1 MRPTIHRS
9 ARFTRLALLCAG
21 LAACAPLQAPVGAE
35 PGSLAVW
42 RDLAA
47 SQPADA
53 RPDTAYRFAD
63 LGSAHL
69 RNGDYDAARVA
80 LERACLLDPLVAH
93 SWELLG
99 EALAALG
106 QEARARQMLRQAAS
120 LRQYD
125 LRADFA
131 ATGGQTGVA
140 ALGQAMAALQPTP
153 KPGWAQA
160 QIHVGADGMME
171 LRRIPAS
178 PPVVQ
183 SALPSALQSASQSA
197 SQSALQPLSLP
208 SAVARLEISNGNGVT
223 GMARAL
229 ARQIDAPSLRVTRLS
244 NQPGFAVR
252 HTRIEYD
259 AAHVDAARRLAQRV
273 GSVHLQE
280 VDHPTPANL
289 RLVLGRDLAHYGT
302 ALRLDA
308 GGTALV
314 SLR

>member
-1 MRPTIHRS
+1 MRPTIYHS
-9 ARFTRLALLCAG
+9 ARFMRLAWLCAG
-21 LAACAPLQAPVGAE
+21 LAACAPLQT
-35 PGSLAVW
+35 PGSHATSH
-42 RDLAA
+42 DLNAA
-47 SQPADA
+47 LQADA
-53 RPDTAYRFAD
+53 GPDAAQRFVT
-63 LGSAHL
+63 LGSASL
-69 RNGDYDAARVA
+69 RSGDYDAARVA

-106 QEARARQMLRQAAS
+106 QDARARQMLRQAAS
-120 LRQYD
+120 LHQYD

-140 ALGQAMAALQPTP
+140 ALGQAMAAMQATP
-153 KPGWAQA
+153 QPGWAQA

-178 PPVVQ
+178 APVVQ
-183 SALPSALQSASQSA
+183 PALPSALQPALP
-197 SQSALQPLSLP
+197 SALQPFSLP
-208 SAVARLEISNGNGVT
+208 PAVARLEISNGNGVT

-280 VDHPTPANL
+280 VDHRAPANL
-289 RLVLGRDLAHYGT
+289 RLVLGRDLAQRG
-302 ALRLDA
+302 AMLRLDA
-308 GGTALV
+308 KKAESLAL
-314 SLR
+314 R

>member
-1 MRPTIHRS
+1 MRPTIHHS
-9 ARFTRLALLCAG
+9 TRFMRLALLCAG
-21 LAACAPLQAPVGAE
+21 LAACAPLQIPISAE
-35 PGSLAVW
+35 PGALAVR

-47 SQPADA
+47 PLQADA
-53 RPDTAYRFAD
+53 GPDTAPDTAHRFVT
-63 LGSAHL
+63 LGSASL
-69 RNGDYDAARVA
+69 RSGDYDAARVA

-106 QEARARQMLRQAAS
+106 QDARARQMLRQAAS
-120 LRQYD
+120 RRQYD

-153 KPGWAQA
+153 QPGWAQA
-160 QIHVGADGMME
+160 QIHVGVDGMME

-178 PPVVQ
+178 AP
-183 SALPSALQSASQSA
+183 AL
-197 SQSALQPLSLP
+197 QSALQPLSLP
-208 SAVARLEISNGNGVT
+208 SAMARLEISNGNGVT

-229 ARQIDAPSLRVTRLS
+229 ARQIDAPGLRVTRLS

-259 AAHVDAARRLAQRV
+259 SAHVDAARRLAQRV

-280 VDHPTPANL
+280 VDRRAPANL
-289 RLVLGRDLAHYGT
+289 RLVLGRDLAPRG
-302 ALRLDA
+302 AMLRLDA
-308 GGTALV
+308 ERAESLAL
-314 SLR
+314 R

>member
-1 MRPTIHRS
+1 
-9 ARFTRLALLCAG
+9 LLCAG
-21 LAACAPLQAPVGAE
+21 LAACAPLQT
-35 PGSLAVW
+35 PGSHATSH
-42 RDLAA
+42 DLNAA
-47 SQPADA
+47 LQADA
-53 RPDTAYRFAD
+53 GPDAAQRFVA
-63 LGSAHL
+63 LGSASL
-69 RNGDYDAARVA
+69 RSGDYDAARVA

-106 QEARARQMLRQAAS
+106 QDARARQMLRQAAS

-140 ALGQAMAALQPTP
+140 ALGQAMAAFQPTP
-153 KPGWAQA
+153 QPGWAQA
-160 QIHVGADGMME
+160 QIHVGVDGMME

-178 PPVVQ
+178 APVVQ
-183 SALPSALQSASQSA
+183 PALP
-197 SQSALQPLSLP
+197 SALQPLSLP
-208 SAVARLEISNGNGVT
+208 PAVARLEISNGNGVT

-229 ARQIDAPSLRVTRLS
+229 ARQIDAPGLRVTRLS

-280 VDHPTPANL
+280 VDHRAPANL
-289 RLVLGRDLAHYGT
+289 RLVLGRDLAHHGAMLHLNADGAESL
-302 ALRLDA
+302 ALR
-308 GGTALV
+308 
-314 SLR
+314 

>member
-21 LAACAPLQAPVGAE
+21 LAACTPLQVPTSAE
-35 PGSLAVW
+35 PESLAVW

-47 SQPADA
+47 PLQADA
-53 RPDTAYRFAD
+53 APDTARRFVT
-63 LGSAHL
+63 LGSASL
-69 RNGDYDAARVA
+69 RSGDYDAARVA

-106 QEARARQMLRQAAS
+106 QDARARQMLRQAAS

-140 ALGQAMAALQPTP
+140 ALSQAMAALQPTP
-153 KPGWAQA
+153 QPGWAQA
-160 QIHVGADGMME
+160 QIHVGVDGMME

-178 PPVVQ
+178 APVVQ
-183 SALPSALQSASQSA
+183 PALP
-197 SQSALQPLSLP
+197 SALQPLSLP
-208 SAVARLEISNGNGVT
+208 PAVARLEISNGNGVT

-229 ARQIDAPSLRVTRLS
+229 ARQIDAPGLRVTRLS
-244 NQPGFAVR
+244 NQPGFTVR

-280 VDHPTPANL
+280 VDHRAPANL
-289 RLVLGRDLAHYGT
+289 RLVLGRDLAQRG
-302 ALRLDA
+302 AMLRLDA
-308 GGTALV
+308 KKAESLAL
-314 SLR
+314 R

>member
-9 ARFTRLALLCAG
+9 TRVTRLALLCAG
-21 LAACAPLQAPVGAE
+21 LAACAPLQT
-35 PGSLAVW
+35 PGSHATSH
-42 RDLAA
+42 DLNAA
-47 SQPADA
+47 LQADA
-53 RPDTAYRFAD
+53 GPDAAHRFVA
-63 LGSAHL
+63 LGSASL
-69 RNGDYDAARVA
+69 RSGDYDAARVA

-106 QEARARQMLRQAAS
+106 QDARARQMLRQAAS

-153 KPGWAQA
+153 QSGWAQE
-160 QIHVGADGMME
+160 QIHVGVDGMME
-171 LRRIPAS
+171 LRRVPAS
-178 PPVVQ
+178 PPV
-183 SALPSALQSASQSA
+183 L
-197 SQSALQPLSLP
+197 QSALQPLSLP
-208 SAVARLEISNGNGVT
+208 PAVARLEISNGNGVT

-229 ARQIDAPSLRVTRLS
+229 ARQIDAPGLRVTRLS

-280 VDHPTPANL
+280 VDRRAPANL
-289 RLVLGRDLAHYGT
+289 RLVLGRDLAQRG
-302 ALRLDA
+302 AMLRLDA
-308 GGTALV
+308 KKAELLAL
-314 SLR
+314 R

>member
-1 MRPTIHRS
+1 MRLTTCRS
-9 ARFTRLALLCAG
+9 TRFTRLALLCAG
-21 LAACAPLQAPVGAE
+21 LAACAPLQAPVGTE
-35 PGSLAVW
+35 PGSIAAW
-42 RDLAA
+42 SDLAA
-47 SQPADA
+47 PLHADA
-53 RPDTAYRFAD
+53 DADTGPDTAQRFVD
-63 LGSAHL
+63 LGTPLL
-69 RNGDYDAARVA
+69 RSGDYDAARAA

-106 QEARARQMLRQAAS
+106 QDARARQMLRQAAS
-120 LRQYD
+120 LRQHD

-131 ATGGQTGVA
+131 ATGGQTSVA
-140 ALGQAMAALQPTP
+140 ALGQAMETP
-153 KPGWAQA
+153 QPGWAQA
-160 QIHVGADGMME
+160 QIHVGADGKME

-178 PPVVQ
+178 APVVQ
-183 SALPSALQSASQSA
+183 PAV
-197 SQSALQPLSLP
+197 QPLSLP
-208 SAVARLEISNGNGVT
+208 PAVARLEISNGNGVT

-259 AAHVDAARRLAQRV
+259 SAHVDAARRLAQRV

-280 VDHPTPANL
+280 VGRSAPANL

-302 ALRLDA
+302 ALPLSA
-308 GGTALV
+308 GGTALL

>member
-1 MRPTIHRS
+1 MRLTIHRNT
-9 ARFTRLALLCAG
+9 RFTRLALLCAG
-21 LAACAPLQAPVGAE
+21 LAACAPLQAPVGVE

-47 SQPADA
+47 SPPADA
-53 RPDTAYRFAD
+53 GPDTAYRFAD
-63 LGSAHL
+63 LGSAYL
-69 RNGDYDAARVA
+69 RSGDYDAARVA

-106 QEARARQMLRQAAS
+106 QDARARQMLRQAAS
-120 LRQYD
+120 LRQHD

-131 ATGGQTGVA
+131 TTGGQTAVA
-140 ALGQAMAALQPTP
+140 ALGQAMETP
-153 KPGWAQA
+153 QPGWAQA
-160 QIHVGADGMME
+160 QIHVGVDGMME

-178 PPVVQ
+178 APVV
-183 SALPSALQSASQSA
+183 
-197 SQSALQPLSLP
+197 QSALQPLSLP
-208 SAVARLEISNGNGVT
+208 PAVTRLEISNGNGVT

-229 ARQIDAPSLRVTRLS
+229 ARRIDAPSLRVTRLS

-273 GSVHLQE
+273 GSVYLQE
-280 VDHPTPANL
+280 VERRAPANL
-289 RLVLGRDLAHYGT
+289 RLVLGRDLAHRGAMLHLNADGT
-302 ALRLDA
+302 ESLALR
-308 GGTALV
+308 
-314 SLR
+314 

>member
-1 MRPTIHRS
+1 MRLTIHRNT
-9 ARFTRLALLCAG
+9 RFTRLALLCAG

-47 SQPADA
+47 SPPADA
-53 RPDTAYRFAD
+53 GPDTAYRFAD
-63 LGSAHL
+63 LGSAYL
-69 RNGDYDAARVA
+69 RSGDYDAARVA

-106 QEARARQMLRQAAS
+106 QDARARQMLRQAAS
-120 LRQYD
+120 LRQHD

-131 ATGGQTGVA
+131 TTGGQTAVA
-140 ALGQAMAALQPTP
+140 ALGQAMETP
-153 KPGWAQA
+153 QPGWAQA
-160 QIHVGADGMME
+160 QIHVGVDGMME

-178 PPVVQ
+178 APVV
-183 SALPSALQSASQSA
+183 
-197 SQSALQPLSLP
+197 QSALQPLSLP
-208 SAVARLEISNGNGVT
+208 PAVTRLEISNGNGVT

-229 ARQIDAPSLRVTRLS
+229 ARRIDAPSLRVTRLS

-259 AAHVDAARRLAQRV
+259 AAHVDAARRLAQRL
-273 GSVHLQE
+273 GSVYLQE
-280 VDHPTPANL
+280 VERRAPANL
-289 RLVLGRDLAHYGT
+289 RLVLGRDLAHRGAMLHLNADGAESL
-302 ALRLDA
+302 ALR
-308 GGTALV
+308 
-314 SLR
+314 

>member
-21 LAACAPLQAPVGAE
+21 LAACAPLQTPTSAASGA
-35 PGSLAVW
+35 LAVR

-47 SQPADA
+47 PLQTDA
-53 RPDTAYRFAD
+53 GLDTAPDTAHRFVTM
-63 LGSAHL
+63 GSASL
-69 RNGDYDAARVA
+69 RSGDYDAARVA

-106 QEARARQMLRQAAS
+106 QDARARQMLRQAAS

-153 KPGWAQA
+153 QPGWAQA
-160 QIHVGADGMME
+160 QIHVGVDGMME

-178 PPVVQ
+178 APVVQ
-183 SALPSALQSASQSA
+183 SALQSAV
-197 SQSALQPLSLP
+197 QPPLLRP
-208 SAVARLEISNGNGVT
+208 AVARLEISNGNGVT

-229 ARQIDAPSLRVTRLS
+229 ARQIDAPGLRVTRLS
-244 NQPGFAVR
+244 NQPGFTVR

-280 VDHPTPANL
+280 VNHRAPANL
-289 RLVLGRDLAHYGT
+289 RLVLGRDLAQRG
-302 ALRLDA
+302 AMLRLDA
-308 GGTALV
+308 KKAESLAL
-314 SLR
+314 R

>member
-1 MRPTIHRS
+1 MRLTIHRS

-21 LAACAPLQAPVGAE
+21 LAACAPLQAPTGAE
-35 PGSLAVW
+35 PGALAVR
-42 RDLAA
+42 RDLGALLH
-47 SQPADA
+47 ADA
-53 RPDTAYRFAD
+53 GPDTAPDTAHRFVA
-63 LGSAHL
+63 LGSAYL
-69 RNGDYDAARVA
+69 RSGNYDAARMA

-106 QEARARQMLRQAAS
+106 QDARARQMLRQAAS

-140 ALGQAMAALQPTP
+140 ALGQAMETP
-153 KPGWAQA
+153 QPGWAQA
-160 QIHVGADGMME
+160 QIDVGVDGMME

-178 PPVVQ
+178 RPVLPPV
-183 SALPSALQSASQSA
+183 
-197 SQSALQPLSLP
+197 LQP
-208 SAVARLEISNGNGVT
+208 AVAHLEISNGNGVT

-229 ARQIDAPSLRVTRLS
+229 ARQIDAPGLRVTRLS

-280 VDHPTPANL
+280 VGHRAPSNL
-289 RLVLGRDLAHYGT
+289 RLVLGRDLAQRG
-302 ALRLDA
+302 AMLRLDA
-308 GGTALV
+308 EKAESLAL
-314 SLR
+314 R

>member
-1 MRPTIHRS
+1 MRLTIHRS

-21 LAACAPLQAPVGAE
+21 LAACAPLQT
-35 PGSLAVW
+35 PGSH
-42 RDLAA
+42 AA
-47 SQPADA
+47 SHDLNAALQADA
-53 RPDTAYRFAD
+53 GPDAAHRFVN
-63 LGSAHL
+63 LGSASL
-69 RNGDYDAARVA
+69 RSGDYDAARVA

-106 QEARARQMLRQAAS
+106 QDARARQMLRQAAS

-131 ATGGQTGVA
+131 ATGGQTDVA
-140 ALGQAMAALQPTP
+140 ALGQAMETP
-153 KPGWAQA
+153 QPGWAQA
-160 QIHVGADGMME
+160 QIHVGVDGMME

-178 PPVVQ
+178 RPVLPPV
-183 SALPSALQSASQSA
+183 
-197 SQSALQPLSLP
+197 LQP
-208 SAVARLEISNGNGVT
+208 AVAHLEISNGNGVT

-229 ARQIDAPSLRVTRLS
+229 ARQIDAPGLRVTRLS

-280 VDHPTPANL
+280 VDRRAPANL
-289 RLVLGRDLAHYGT
+289 RLVLGRDLAQRG
-302 ALRLDA
+302 AMLRLDTKKA
-308 GGTALV
+308 ESLAL
-314 SLR
+314 R

>member
-1 MRPTIHRS
+1 MRPTIHHS
-9 ARFTRLALLCAG
+9 TRFTRLALLCAG
-21 LAACAPLQAPVGAE
+21 LAACAPLQVPTSAE
-35 PGSLAVW
+35 PGALAVR

-47 SQPADA
+47 PLQADA
-53 RPDTAYRFAD
+53 GPDTAPDTAYRFVT
-63 LGSAHL
+63 LGSASL
-69 RNGDYDAARVA
+69 RSGDYDAARVA

-106 QEARARQMLRQAAS
+106 QDDRARQMLRQAAS

-153 KPGWAQA
+153 QPGWAQA
-160 QIHVGADGMME
+160 QIHVGVDGMME
-171 LRRIPAS
+171 LRRVPAS
-178 PPVVQ
+178 APAVR
-183 SALPSALQSASQSA
+183 SAL
-197 SQSALQPLSLP
+197 QSALQPLSLP

-229 ARQIDAPSLRVTRLS
+229 ARQIDAPGLRVTRLS

-273 GSVHLQE
+273 GSVYLQE
-280 VDHPTPANL
+280 VDRPAPANL
-289 RLVLGRDLAHYGT
+289 RLVLGRDLAQRG
-302 ALRLDA
+302 AMLRLDA
-308 GGTALV
+308 KKAESLAL
-314 SLR
+314 R

>member
-9 ARFTRLALLCAG
+9 TRFTRLALLCAG
-21 LAACAPLQAPVGAE
+21 LAACAPLQVPVGAE
-35 PGSLAVW
+35 PGSLAIW
-42 RDLAA
+42 RDLNAV
-47 SQPADA
+47 PADA
-53 RPDTAYRFAD
+53 GPDAAPKFVN
-63 LGSAHL
+63 LGSASL

-80 LERACLLDPLVAH
+80 LERACLLDPLVAD
-93 SWELLG
+93 SWQLLG
-99 EALAALG
+99 EALAGLG
-106 QEARARQMLRQAAS
+106 QAARAQQMLRQAAS
-120 LRQYD
+120 LRQHD

-140 ALGQAMAALQPTP
+140 ALDQALETP
-153 KPGWAQA
+153 PSGWAQA
-160 QIHVGADGMME
+160 QIHVGVDGMME

-178 PPVVQ
+178 RPVVQ
-183 SALPSALQSASQSA
+183 PAVQSPSG
-197 SQSALQPLSLP
+197 QPT
-208 SAVARLEISNGNGVT
+208 VAHLEIRNGNGVT

-229 ARQIDAPSLRVTRLS
+229 ARQLDAPGLRVTRLS

-280 VDHPTPANL
+280 VERSAPANL

-302 ALRLDA
+302 ALPLSA

-314 SLR
+314 ALR

>member
-9 ARFTRLALLCAG
+9 TRFIRLAWLCAG
-21 LAACAPLQAPVGAE
+21 LVACAPLQAPGDAA
-35 PGSLAVW
+35 PASSAIW
-42 RDLAA
+42 RDLDAA
-47 SQPADA
+47 LQADA
-53 RPDTAYRFAD
+53 EPDAAQRFVNLGNAY
-63 LGSAHL
+63 L
-69 RNGDYDAARVA
+69 RSGDYDAARTA
-80 LERACLLDPLVAH
+80 LEQACLLDPLVAD
-93 SWELLG
+93 SWQLLG

-106 QEARARQMLRQAAS
+106 QGARAQQMLRQAAS
-120 LRQYD
+120 LRQHD

-131 ATGGQTGVA
+131 ATGSQTGVA
-140 ALGQAMAALQPTP
+140 ALDQALDAPR
-153 KPGWAQA
+153 PGWAQT
-160 QIHVGADGMME
+160 QIHVGVDGMME

-178 PPVVQ
+178 LPVVQ
-183 SALPSALQSASQSA
+183 PVVQPAVQSPSGR
-197 SQSALQPLSLP
+197 PT
-208 SAVARLEISNGNGVT
+208 VARLEIRNGNGVT

-229 ARQIDAPSLRVTRLS
+229 ARQIDAPGLRVTRLS

-280 VDHPTPANL
+280 VERSTPANL

-302 ALRLDA
+302 ALRVDA
-308 GGTALV
+308 GATALA

>member
-9 ARFTRLALLCAG
+9 TRFTRLALLCAG
-21 LAACAPLQAPVGAE
+21 LAACAPLQVPVGAE
-35 PGSLAVW
+35 PGSLAIW
-42 RDLAA
+42 RDLNAV
-47 SQPADA
+47 PADA
-53 RPDTAYRFAD
+53 GPDAAPKFVN
-63 LGSAHL
+63 LGSASL

-80 LERACLLDPLVAH
+80 LERACLLDPLVAD
-93 SWELLG
+93 SWQLLG
-99 EALAALG
+99 EALAGLG
-106 QEARARQMLRQAAS
+106 QAARAQQMLRQAAS
-120 LRQYD
+120 LRQHD

-131 ATGGQTGVA
+131 ATGSQTGVA
-140 ALGQAMAALQPTP
+140 ALDQALETP
-153 KPGWAQA
+153 PSGWAQA
-160 QIHVGADGMME
+160 QIHVGVDGMME

-178 PPVVQ
+178 RPVVQ
-183 SALPSALQSASQSA
+183 PAVQSPSG
-197 SQSALQPLSLP
+197 QPT
-208 SAVARLEISNGNGVT
+208 VAHLEIRNGNGVT

-229 ARQIDAPSLRVTRLS
+229 ARQLDAPGLRVTRLS

-280 VDHPTPANL
+280 VERSAPANL

-302 ALRLDA
+302 ALRVDA

>member
-21 LAACAPLQAPVGAE
+21 LAACAPLQVPTSAE
-35 PGSLAVW
+35 PESLAVW

-47 SQPADA
+47 PLQADGGTDTA
-53 RPDTAYRFAD
+53 PDTAYRFVT
-63 LGSAHL
+63 LGSASL
-69 RNGDYDAARVA
+69 RSGDYDAARVA

-106 QEARARQMLRQAAS
+106 QDARARQMLRQAAS

-140 ALGQAMAALQPTP
+140 ALGQAMGALQPTP
-153 KPGWAQA
+153 QPGWAQA
-160 QIHVGADGMME
+160 QIHVRADGMME
-171 LRRIPAS
+171 LRRVPAS
-178 PPVVQ
+178 PPV
-183 SALPSALQSASQSA
+183 LPPVLQA
-197 SQSALQPLSLP
+197 
-208 SAVARLEISNGNGVT
+208 AVTHLEISNGNGVT

-259 AAHVDAARRLAQRV
+259 SAHVDAARRLAQRV
-273 GSVHLQE
+273 GSVHLKE
-280 VDHPTPANL
+280 VGHRAPSNL
-289 RLVLGRDLAHYGT
+289 RLVLGRDLAQRG
-302 ALRLDA
+302 AMLRLDA
-308 GGTALV
+308 KKAESLAL
-314 SLR
+314 R

>member
-1 MRPTIHRS
+1 MHPTIHRS
-9 ARFTRLALLCAG
+9 VRFTRLALLCAG
-21 LAACAPLQAPVGAE
+21 LAACAPLQTPVGAE
-35 PGSLAVW
+35 PGVLAVR

-47 SQPADA
+47 PLQTDA
-53 RPDTAYRFAD
+53 GPDTAHRFVT
-63 LGSAHL
+63 LGSASL
-69 RNGDYDAARVA
+69 RSGDYDAARVA

-106 QEARARQMLRQAAS
+106 QDARARQMLRQAAS

-140 ALGQAMAALQPTP
+140 ALGQAMETP
-153 KPGWAQA
+153 QPGWAQA

-171 LRRIPAS
+171 LRRVPAS
-178 PPVVQ
+178 PPVLTPV
-183 SALPSALQSASQSA
+183 
-197 SQSALQPLSLP
+197 LQP
-208 SAVARLEISNGNGVT
+208 AVTHLEISNGNGVT

-259 AAHVDAARRLAQRV
+259 SAHVDAARRLAQRV

-280 VDHPTPANL
+280 VERRAPANL
-289 RLVLGRDLAHYGT
+289 RLVLGRDLAQRG
-302 ALRLDA
+302 AMLRLDA
-308 GGTALV
+308 KKAESLAL
-314 SLR
+314 R

>member
-1 MRPTIHRS
+1 MRLTIHRS

-21 LAACAPLQAPVGAE
+21 LAACAPLQAPTGAE
-35 PGSLAVW
+35 PGALAVR
-42 RDLAA
+42 RDLGALL
-47 SQPADA
+47 QADA
-53 RPDTAYRFAD
+53 GPDTAHRFLA
-63 LGSAHL
+63 LGSAYL
-69 RNGDYDAARVA
+69 RSGDYDAARMA

-106 QEARARQMLRQAAS
+106 QDARARQMLRQAAS

-140 ALGQAMAALQPTP
+140 ALGQAMETP
-153 KPGWAQA
+153 QPGWAQA
-160 QIHVGADGMME
+160 QIHVGVNGMME

-178 PPVVQ
+178 APAV
-183 SALPSALQSASQSA
+183 
-197 SQSALQPLSLP
+197 QPLSP
-208 SAVARLEISNGNGVT
+208 PPAVARLEISNGNGVT

-229 ARQIDAPSLRVTRLS
+229 ARQIDAPGLRVTRLS

-273 GSVHLQE
+273 GSVQLQE
-280 VDHPTPANL
+280 VGHRAPSNL
-289 RLVLGRDLAHYGT
+289 RLVLGRDLAQRG
-302 ALRLDA
+302 AMLRLDA
-308 GGTALV
+308 KKAESLAL
-314 SLR
+314 R

>member
-21 LAACAPLQAPVGAE
+21 LAACAPLQT
-35 PGSLAVW
+35 PGSHATSH
-42 RDLAA
+42 DLNAA
-47 SQPADA
+47 LQADA
-53 RPDTAYRFAD
+53 GPDAAQRFVT
-63 LGSAHL
+63 LGSASL
-69 RNGDYDAARVA
+69 RSGDYDAARVA

-106 QEARARQMLRQAAS
+106 QDARARQMLRQAAS

-153 KPGWAQA
+153 QPGWAQA

-178 PPVVQ
+178 APV
-183 SALPSALQSASQSA
+183 LQSAV
-197 SQSALQPLSLP
+197 QPLPLP
-208 SAVARLEISNGNGVT
+208 PAVARLEISNGNGVT

-280 VDHPTPANL
+280 VDHRAPANL
-289 RLVLGRDLAHYGT
+289 RLVLGRDLAPRG
-302 ALRLDA
+302 AMLRLDA
-308 GGTALV
+308 KKAESLAL
-314 SLR
+314 R

>member
-9 ARFTRLALLCAG
+9 VRFTRLALLCAG
-21 LAACAPLQAPVGAE
+21 LAACAPLQT
-35 PGSLAVW
+35 PGSHATSH
-42 RDLAA
+42 DLNAA
-47 SQPADA
+47 LQADA
-53 RPDTAYRFAD
+53 GPDAAQRFVN
-63 LGSAHL
+63 LGNASL
-69 RNGDYDAARVA
+69 RSGDYDAARVA

-106 QEARARQMLRQAAS
+106 QDARARQMLRQAAS

-125 LRADFA
+125 LRADFV
-131 ATGGQTGVA
+131 ATGGQTDVA

-153 KPGWAQA
+153 QPGWAQA
-160 QIHVGADGMME
+160 QIHVGVDGMME

-178 PPVVQ
+178 APAVQ
-183 SALPSALQSASQSA
+183 SAQ
-197 SQSALQPLSLP
+197 QPFSLP
-208 SAVARLEISNGNGVT
+208 PAVARLEISNGNGVT

-229 ARQIDAPSLRVTRLS
+229 ARQIDAPGLRVTRLS

-280 VDHPTPANL
+280 VGHPAPANL
-289 RLVLGRDLAHYGT
+289 RLVLGRDLAQRG
-302 ALRLDA
+302 AMLRLDA
-308 GGTALV
+308 KKAESLAL
-314 SLR
+314 R

>member
-21 LAACAPLQAPVGAE
+21 LVACAPLQT
-35 PGSLAVW
+35 PGSHATSH
-42 RDLAA
+42 DLNAA
-47 SQPADA
+47 LQADA
-53 RPDTAYRFAD
+53 GPDAAQRFVNLGNAY
-63 LGSAHL
+63 L
-69 RNGDYDAARVA
+69 RSSDYDAARVA

-106 QEARARQMLRQAAS
+106 QDARARQMLRQAAS

-153 KPGWAQA
+153 QPDWAQA

-178 PPVVQ
+178 APVVQPSLQ
-183 SALPSALQSASQSA
+183 SALPSALQ
-197 SQSALQPLSLP
+197 PLSLP
-208 SAVARLEISNGNGVT
+208 PAVARLEISNGNGVT

-229 ARQIDAPSLRVTRLS
+229 ARQIDAPGLRVTRLS

-280 VDHPTPANL
+280 VDHRAPANL
-289 RLVLGRDLAHYGT
+289 RLVLGRDLAQRG
-302 ALRLDA
+302 AMLRLDA
-308 GGTALV
+308 KKAESLAL
-314 SLR
+314 R

>member
-1 MRPTIHRS
+1 MHPTIHRS
-9 ARFTRLALLCAG
+9 VRFTRLALLCAG
-21 LAACAPLQAPVGAE
+21 LAACAPLQVPTSAE
-35 PGSLAVW
+35 PGALAVR

-47 SQPADA
+47 LLQTDA
-53 RPDTAYRFAD
+53 ALDTAPDTAYRFVT
-63 LGSAHL
+63 LGSASL
-69 RNGDYDAARVA
+69 RSGDYDAARVA

-106 QEARARQMLRQAAS
+106 QNARARQMLRQAAS

-131 ATGGQTGVA
+131 AIGGQTGVA

-153 KPGWAQA
+153 QPGWAQA
-160 QIHVGADGMME
+160 QIHVGVDGMME
-171 LRRIPAS
+171 LRRVPAS
-178 PPVVQ
+178 PPVLQ
-183 SALPSALQSASQSA
+183 SALQSAV
-197 SQSALQPLSLP
+197 QPLSLP
-208 SAVARLEISNGNGVT
+208 PAVARLEISNGNGVT

-280 VDHPTPANL
+280 VERRAPANL
-289 RLVLGRDLAHYGT
+289 RLVLGRDLAQRG
-302 ALRLDA
+302 AMLRLDA
-308 GGTALV
+308 KKAESLAL
-314 SLR
+314 R

>member
-9 ARFTRLALLCAG
+9 ARLTRLALLCAG
-21 LAACAPLQAPVGAE
+21 LAACAPLQVPTSAE
-35 PGSLAVW
+35 PGALAVR

-47 SQPADA
+47 PLQADA
-53 RPDTAYRFAD
+53 GPDTAYRFVT
-63 LGSAHL
+63 LGSASL
-69 RNGDYDAARVA
+69 RSGDYDAARVA

-93 SWELLG
+93 SWKLLG

-106 QEARARQMLRQAAS
+106 QDARARQMLRQAAS

-153 KPGWAQA
+153 QPGWAHA

-171 LRRIPAS
+171 LRRVPAS
-178 PPVVQ
+178 AP
-183 SALPSALQSASQSA
+183 ALQSASQ
-197 SQSALQPLSLP
+197 PLSLP
-208 SAVARLEISNGNGVT
+208 PAVARLEISNGNGVT

-280 VDHPTPANL
+280 VGHRAPANL
-289 RLVLGRDLAHYGT
+289 RLVLGRDLAQRG
-302 ALRLDA
+302 AMLRLDA
-308 GGTALV
+308 KKAESLAL
-314 SLR
+314 R

>member
-1 MRPTIHRS
+1 MRPTIHHS

-21 LAACAPLQAPVGAE
+21 LAACAPLQT
-35 PGSLAVW
+35 PGSHATSH
-42 RDLAA
+42 DLNAA
-47 SQPADA
+47 LQADA
-53 RPDTAYRFAD
+53 GPDAAQRFVK
-63 LGSAHL
+63 LGNASL
-69 RNGDYDAARVA
+69 RSGDYDAARVA

-106 QEARARQMLRQAAS
+106 QDARARQMLRQAAS

-140 ALGQAMAALQPTP
+140 ALGQAIAALQPTP
-153 KPGWAQA
+153 QPGWAQA
-160 QIHVGADGMME
+160 QIHVGVDGMME

-178 PPVVQ
+178 APVVQ
-183 SALPSALQSASQSA
+183 PALP
-197 SQSALQPLSLP
+197 SALQPLSLP
-208 SAVARLEISNGNGVT
+208 PAVARLEISNGNGVT

-259 AAHVDAARRLAQRV
+259 SAHVDAARRLAQRV

-280 VDHPTPANL
+280 VERRAPANL
-289 RLVLGRDLAHYGT
+289 RLVLGRDLAQRG
-302 ALRLDA
+302 AMLRLDA
-308 GGTALV
+308 KKAESLAL
-314 SLR
+314 R

>member
-9 ARFTRLALLCAG
+9 TRFTRLALLCAG
-21 LAACAPLQAPVGAE
+21 LAACAPLQT
-35 PGSLAVW
+35 PGSHATSH
-42 RDLAA
+42 DLNAA
-47 SQPADA
+47 LQADA
-53 RPDTAYRFAD
+53 GPDAAQRFVT
-63 LGSAHL
+63 LGSASL
-69 RNGDYDAARVA
+69 RSGDYDAARVA

-153 KPGWAQA
+153 QPGWAQA

-197 SQSALQPLSLP
+197 VQPLSLP
-208 SAVARLEISNGNGVT
+208 PAMARLEISNGNGVT

-280 VDHPTPANL
+280 VDRRAPANL
-289 RLVLGRDLAHYGT
+289 RLVLGRDLAPRG
-302 ALRLDA
+302 AMLRLDA
-308 GGTALV
+308 KKAESLAL
-314 SLR
+314 R

>member
-21 LAACAPLQAPVGAE
+21 LAACAPLQAPTGAD
-35 PGSLAVW
+35 PGALAVR
-42 RDLAA
+42 RDLGALL
-47 SQPADA
+47 QADA
-53 RPDTAYRFAD
+53 GPDTAYRFVT
-63 LGSAHL
+63 LGTAHL
-69 RNGDYDAARVA
+69 RTGDYDAARVA

-106 QEARARQMLRQAAS
+106 QDARARQMLRQAAS

-140 ALGQAMAALQPTP
+140 ALGQAMETP
-153 KPGWAQA
+153 QPGWAQA
-160 QIHVGADGMME
+160 QIHVGVDGMME

-178 PPVVQ
+178 RPVLPPV
-183 SALPSALQSASQSA
+183 
-197 SQSALQPLSLP
+197 LQP
-208 SAVARLEISNGNGVT
+208 AVARLEISNGNGVT

-229 ARQIDAPSLRVTRLS
+229 ARRIDAPGLRVTRLS

-280 VDHPTPANL
+280 VGHRAPSNL
-289 RLVLGRDLAHYGT
+289 RLVLGRDLAQRG
-302 ALRLDA
+302 AMLRLDA
-308 GGTALV
+308 KKAESLAL
-314 SLR
+314 R